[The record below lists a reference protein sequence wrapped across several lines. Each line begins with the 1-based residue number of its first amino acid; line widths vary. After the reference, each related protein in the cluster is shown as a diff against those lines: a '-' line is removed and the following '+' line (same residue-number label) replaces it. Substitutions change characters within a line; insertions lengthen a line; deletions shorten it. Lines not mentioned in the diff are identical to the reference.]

1 MVYKLG
7 NLSSQKKKHLSSLL
21 TMKYIVNGETLH
33 HTGHNGLKEVYYF
46 TRPTKEKNE
55 LVEIPFTFDGI
66 IFKEE
71 EKKVQ

>member
-1 MVYKLG
+1 
-7 NLSSQKKKHLSSLL
+7 
-21 TMKYIVNGETLH
+21 MKYIVNGGELH
-33 HTGHNGLKEVYYF
+33 FTGWNGMREVYF
-46 TRPTKEKNE
+46 FSKVTKEKNE